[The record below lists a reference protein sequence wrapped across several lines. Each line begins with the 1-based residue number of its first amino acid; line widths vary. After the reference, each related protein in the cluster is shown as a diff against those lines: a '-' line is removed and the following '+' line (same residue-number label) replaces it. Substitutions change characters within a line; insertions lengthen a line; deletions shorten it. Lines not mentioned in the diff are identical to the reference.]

1 MRPQTLSDI
10 AATQDILA
18 MVKKRITKHADDF
31 MKDQALDNLTVAQ
44 KLLDDAGKLLG
55 QAATIE
61 DLPTVLRT
69 SLRVLKESARG

>member
-1 MRPQTLSDI
+1 MNAQTLSDI
-10 AATQDILA
+10 QATRDLITLIRH
-18 MVKKRITKHADDF
+18 RITIHADDF

-44 KLLDDAGKLLG
+44 KLLDDAGRLLG

-69 SLRVLKESARG
+69 SLRVFSKEITR

>member
-10 AATQDILA
+10 AATQDLIA
-18 MVKKRITKHADDF
+18 MVRKRIDKHAEDF
-31 MKDQALDNLTVAQ
+31 MKDDALSNLTVAQ
-44 KLLDDAGKLLG
+44 KLLDDAGRLLG

-69 SLRVLKESARG
+69 SLRMVKEVTG